1 MSGSQ
6 GSGGET
12 GDSGTGGTGGGVELP
27 ELTLLGRT
35 VGPGES
41 TTLEFF
47 PVDAPV
53 RVTFRTQELQALCPA
68 VAGIQPDLYSA
79 EISYT
84 AQTHAVESKSL
95 KLWLVGFRDRRI
107 FAEHLVVE
115 LHDHLAAYAP
125 ALSDVRV
132 RLEQQVRGGIVTV
145 VEHPV

>member
-1 MSGSQ
+1 MSGPD
-6 GSGGET
+6 GASGGA
-12 GDSGTGGTGGGVELP
+12 DLP

-35 VGPGES
+35 VGPDES

-47 PVDAPV
+47 PVAAPV

-68 VAGIQPDLYSA
+68 VPVIQPDLYTA

-95 KLWLVGFRDRRI
+95 KLWLLGFRDRRI

-115 LHDHLAAYAP
+115 LHDHLAGYAP
-125 ALSDVRV
+125 AVSDVRV

-145 VEHPV
+145 VEHPA